1 MSSSIA
7 KVLCPKLCRGVPPW
21 APLFCATRGA
31 HGGTHLQFRQ
41 IRTLLAKASPV
52 FVWIVL
58 VICLTSGSVSAQ
70 KPEGKSPEKSAQK
83 KERVKAPSKAVT
95 ELAKLREEF
104 LNATKSYKLNLE
116 KLLARYE
123 NNVKIAEDKLELSK
137 KLFSE
142 GLISKSQIDEYER
155 AVSVDRDKVTET
167 RRQLDNADAQIA
179 DTLVEANA
187 DNQMAKTLRMPK
199 GSFIRTASLIRYNG
213 AASWVLAD
221 AWKVQRF
228 FSDTFKKPLPV
239 GVFGQGSIHDRWH
252 LDHRNAMDV
261 SLNPDGVEGQALMNF
276 LRNNGI
282 PFSAFREAIPGT
294 ATGPHIH
301 VGRPSH
307 RY

>member
-1 MSSSIA
+1 MIA
-7 KVLCPKLCRGVPPW
+7 LRIP
-21 APLFCATRGA
+21 TENS
-31 HGGTHLQFRQ
+31 Q
-41 IRTLLAKASPV
+41 IRILLAKASPV
-52 FVWIVL
+52 FAWIVL
-58 VICLTSGSVSAQ
+58 VICLTSGSVSPQ
-70 KPEGKSPEKSAQK
+70 KPAGKSLEKSAQK
-83 KERVKAPSKAVT
+83 KERVTPSSKAET

-104 LNATKSYKLNLE
+104 INATKSYKINLE

-123 NNVKIAEDKLELSK
+123 NNVNLAEDKLEVSK
-137 KLFSE
+137 KLFSD
-142 GLISKSQIDEYER
+142 GLIAKSQIDEYER
-155 AVSVDRDKVTET
+155 AVAVDRDKVTET
-167 RRQLDNADAQIA
+167 RRQLANADAQIA

-187 DNQMAKTLRMPK
+187 DDLMAKTPRMRK
-199 GSFIRTASLIRYNG
+199 GGFVRTASYIRYNG
-213 AASWVLAD
+213 GTSWVLAD

-252 LDHRNAMDV
+252 LDHRNAMDI
-261 SLNPDGVEGQALMNF
+261 SLHPDGVEGQALMNF

-301 VGRPSH
+301 IGRPSH

>member
-1 MSSSIA
+1 MCCQIERMSSSIA
-7 KVLCPKLCRGVPPW
+7 KVSAVF
-21 APLFCATRGA
+21 ACA
-31 HGGTHLQFRQ
+31 
-41 IRTLLAKASPV
+41 
-52 FVWIVL
+52 VL
-58 VICLTSGSVSAQ
+58 IICLTSGPVSAQ
-70 KPEGKSPEKSAQK
+70 KPAGKSPEKSAQK
-83 KERVKAPSKAVT
+83 KERVKPPSKAVT

-104 LNATKSYKLNLE
+104 INATKSYKINLE

-123 NNVKIAEDKLELSK
+123 NNVKAAEDKLEVSK

-142 GLISKSQIDEYER
+142 GLISRTQIDEYER
-155 AVSVDRDKVTET
+155 AVASDRDKVTET

-187 DNQMAKTLRMPK
+187 DDQMAKTPRMPK

-239 GVFGQGSIHDRWH
+239 GVFGQGAIHDRWH
-252 LDHRNAMDV
+252 LDHRNAMDI